1 MIVFFLSC
9 ILFESAKITHP
20 DSEEDPCFEN
30 PACLD
35 LDGDGFRGLDN
46 DCDDENP
53 NVHPAA
59 EEICDEID
67 NNCNELIDDQEGIEL
82 SGMILGYLDADGDG
96 FAGDSEKM
104 FCALP
109 DDYQTTFLDC
119 DDGDEEIHPAADEV
133 CDEVDNNC
141 NELIDQD
148 DFAIVFGIGDW
159 YYRDAD
165 GDGFGVETSSV
176 QACSA
181 PDSYASQFGD
191 CAPNDATIF
200 PAAIE
205 ILNDRI
211 DQDCDGF
218 DEFTCFFGACALT
231 ISLDVANEIGI
242 DFLHI
247 PAGEG
252 YLEDN
257 EDGYSLLQDMMV
269 MSTEWTQDMMSVFE
283 TLSFNTLGLENT
295 PSSSSPG
302 LEPVANINWHEAAYL
317 ANLLT
322 QFENAEYGTSW
333 HECYSCNWDIQ
344 ENIICGL
351 PSSSLGI
358 YACDGY
364 RLPTSAEWEYVARAG
379 ATADFSTVA
388 SSAGEDIR
396 AGFETSCD
404 NSELSEGSE
413 LEDYAWFC
421 INNYFPQE
429 GTKNVAQKDASPW
442 GLFDIYGN
450 VREWTHD
457 DTSSINV
464 SGENP
469 TTLSPNNLK
478 RLVRGGSFDSSMSS
492 MSNGFKASQDASS
505 ATYRTG
511 VRFIRSA
518 FSE

>member
-9 ILFESAKITHP
+9 ILFESAKITPP

-30 PACLD
+30 SACLD

-82 SGMILGYLDADGDG
+82 SDMILGYLDADGDG

-109 DDYQTTFLDC
+109 DDYQTTSLDC

-133 CDEVDNNC
+133 CDDVDNDC
-141 NELIDQD
+141 DELIDYD
-148 DFAIVFGIGDW
+148 DSDIVFGTDDL
-159 YYRDAD
+159 YYFDLD
-165 GDGFGVETSSV
+165 GDGFGVENESV
-176 QACSA
+176 QVCT
-181 PDSYASQFGD
+181 PPEFYVSQFGD
-191 CAPNDATIF
+191 CAPNDSTVF
-200 PAAIE
+200 PTAIE

-218 DEFTCFFGACALT
+218 DEFTCFFGACDLT
-231 ISLDVANEIGI
+231 ISLDNLDGIGI
-242 DFLHI
+242 DFLAI
-247 PAGEG
+247 PMGDDPLG
-252 YLEDN
+252 R
-257 EDGYSLLQDMMV
+257 YSLLQNMMV
-269 MSTEWTQDMMSVFE
+269 MSTEWTQDMMSI
-283 TLSFNTLGLENT
+283 LENSQDNQLQLDNT
-295 PSSSSPG
+295 SNLASP
-302 LEPVANINWHEAAYL
+302 LRPVEQINWYEAAYL

-322 QFENAEYGTSW
+322 KFENSVYGTSW
-333 HECYSCNWDIQ
+333 EECYSCGLNFQQDIMCEISFAQ
-344 ENIICGL
+344 
-351 PSSSLGI
+351 PDI

-364 RLPTSAEWEYVARAG
+364 RLPTTAEWEYFARAG
-379 ATADFSTVA
+379 ATGDFSTVA
-388 SSAGEDIR
+388 FSSGENIVP
-396 AGFETSCD
+396 GNETSCD
-404 NSELSEGSE
+404 SSELDLGSY

-421 INNYFPQE
+421 INNDRAV

-457 DTSSINV
+457 DTSSINI

-492 MSNGFKASQDASS
+492 MSNGFKTSQDASS